1 MQARALFFLKKDVCR
16 ANGHPRVFANFRR
29 MQFVLRIIRNIVS
42 YFDFI
47 GIFSPSYHPFK
58 HLYREPDWEIFYWK
72 KYAIVCIYEFFFVP
86 LRRFCKNGI

>member
-16 ANGHPRVFANFRR
+16 ANRHPRAFANFRR

-58 HLYREPDWEIFYWK
+58 HLYREPDLEIFYWK
-72 KYAIVCIYEFFFVP
+72 KYAMFAYMSFFLYLCAV
-86 LRRFCKNGI
+86 FCESGI